1 MLNKIVYSLNQPH
14 PGYYSLKAYFRIVLA
29 ITVIVFLIIALLQ
42 PLNIGQRN
50 IQNNPF
56 LTAAVYAGASAAI
69 LSLNAIWFL
78 IFPKWFV
85 QENWTLGKEL
95 LVAFYQ
101 FFSIAVVIWIIKH
114 FRGVATDESGIGNSF
129 FLAIAIGLLPYLIA
143 TFVRHNYLLKQHT
156 KEVAQL
162 NQQLSVDQST
172 NTEHINSEK
181 LLLIPKLE
189 SPVAV
194 SDFLYAE
201 SRGNNLLIQSEQ
213 NNKPVVY
220 TVRST
225 LNEFVEANRHFTQLF
240 RCHRSFIINMDRILK
255 VEGNAAG
262 YQVLLHNQLPA
273 VVVARSNVA
282 AFRKKIEN
290 NSGA

>member
-1 MLNKIVYSLNQPH
+1 MLNKIVHSLNQPH
-14 PGYYSLKAYFRIVLA
+14 PGYYSLKAYFRIVLT

-42 PLNIGQRN
+42 PLNMGQRN

-56 LTAAVYAGASAAI
+56 LTAAVYAGASAVI

-78 IFPKWFV
+78 VFPKWFSR
-85 QENWTLGKEL
+85 ENWTLGKEL
-95 LVAFYQ
+95 MVALYQ
-101 FFSIAVVIWIIKH
+101 FFSIAVVIWFIKL
-114 FRGVATDESGIGNSF
+114 FKGTAADDFSIGSSF

-156 KEVAQL
+156 KEVLQL
-162 NQQLSVDQST
+162 NQQLSADQSA
-172 NTEHINSEK
+172 NAENINSEK
-181 LLLIPKLE
+181 LLVIPKLE

-194 SDFLYAE
+194 PDFLYAE
-201 SRGNNLLIQSEQ
+201 SRGNNLLIQAEQ
-213 NNKPVVY
+213 SNKPVVY

-225 LNEFVEANRHFTQLF
+225 LNEFVEANSHFTQLF

-262 YQVLLHNQLPA
+262 YQVSLHSQLPA

-290 NSGA
+290 H